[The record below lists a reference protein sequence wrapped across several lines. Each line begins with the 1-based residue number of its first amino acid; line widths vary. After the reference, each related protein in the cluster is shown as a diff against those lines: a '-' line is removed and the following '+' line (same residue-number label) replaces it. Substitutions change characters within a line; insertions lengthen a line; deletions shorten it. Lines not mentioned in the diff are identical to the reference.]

1 LGETGANILQWFAWT
16 AKRDV
21 SWASPV
27 VAAIP
32 FAWGN
37 LSIFLSAANYLID
50 TYQALNGASALAANG
65 FLRYTLGAVF
75 PLFTLQ
81 MYRGLGIGWA
91 TSLLG
96 FVTVALMPVP
106 WVLFK
111 YGKEIRGRSSYETL
125 KV

>member
-1 LGETGANILQWFAWT
+1 LQWFAWT

-65 FLRYTLGAVF
+65 FLRYNFGSRVSPFYAADV
-75 PLFTLQ
+75 Q
-81 MYRGLGIGWA
+81 GIGYWVGDE
-91 TSLLG
+91 LVG
-96 FVTVALMPVP
+96 FCYCGFDAGSVGVV
-106 WVLFK
+106 
-111 YGKEIRGRSSYETL
+111 
-125 KV
+125 